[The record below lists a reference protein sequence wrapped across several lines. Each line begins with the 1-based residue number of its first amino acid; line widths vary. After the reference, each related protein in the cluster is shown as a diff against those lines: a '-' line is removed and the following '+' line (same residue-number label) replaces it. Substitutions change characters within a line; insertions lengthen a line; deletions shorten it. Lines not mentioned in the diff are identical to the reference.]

1 MSFVDLGTPG
11 AALATALA
19 DPVLS
24 HSWADMPFE
33 QRLSMLV
40 QREIDWRDDK
50 RLQRLLKAAGHE
62 VPAGKPAL
70 EINPEH
76 PLLQRYDAEA
86 DAARRD
92 DLGLL
97 LFEQAQL
104 AEGAQLD
111 DPAAFVRRM
120 NALLLG

>member
-1 MSFVDLGTPG
+1 M
-11 AALATALA
+11 
-19 DPVLS
+19 
-24 HSWADMPFE
+24 
-33 QRLSMLV
+33 
-40 QREIDWRDDK
+40 
-50 RLQRLLKAAGHE
+50 
-62 VPAGKPAL
+62 PAGKPAL
-70 EINPEH
+70 EINPAH